1 MSEKF
6 KTWTLPA
13 ARLAR
18 MRKPS
23 ENPMR
28 FGVGLPA
35 AVPGAPASAVG
46 EWAERA
52 EALGFESLSVLD
64 RIVYDNLDP
73 LIALAAAAERTRSVE
88 LLTTILNVPVRQ
100 NAVVV
105 AKQIAS
111 LERLSDG
118 RVTAGLALG
127 GWLEDYTASGT
138 PTTRKGATFQA
149 MVEAMEAVWKGEVE
163 GASGPIPACNA
174 ARPGL
179 LFGGFVDATFA
190 RAARH
195 GSGWIAPF
203 FGHEAV
209 LDGVARAR
217 AAWAAAGRTDSPRI
231 VVERYFCLADNA
243 DAIADE
249 YIAHYYGD
257 EYFPAARADTL
268 TRADRVRDEVARLRA
283 AGCTD
288 LLLFPCTGETSE
300 LELLAEA
307 LAGSR

>member
-1 MSEKF
+1 MSK
-6 KTWTLPA
+6 L
-13 ARLAR
+13 
-18 MRKPS
+18 S
-23 ENPMR
+23 EPPMKV
-28 FGVGLPA
+28 GVGLTA
-35 AVPGAPASAVG
+35 AVPGAAASAVG

-73 LIALAAAAERTRSVE
+73 LIALAAAAERTQRAE
-88 LLTTILNVPVRQ
+88 LLTTVLTVPVRQ

-111 LERLSDG
+111 LDRLSDG

-127 GWLEDYTASGT
+127 GWPEDYTASGAPAT
-138 PTTRKGATFQA
+138 NKGARFEA
-149 MVEAMEAVWKGEVE
+149 MLEAMEAVWEGEVE
-163 GASGPIPACNA
+163 GASGPIPALGA
-174 ARPGL
+174 GRPGL

-195 GSGWIAPF
+195 GSGWVAPF
-203 FGHEAV
+203 FGYDAV

-217 AAWAAAGRTDSPRI
+217 AAWAGAGRTDSPRI
-231 VVERYFCLADNA
+231 VVERYFCLADGA

-249 YIAHYYGD
+249 YIAHYYGA

-268 TRADRVRDEVARLRA
+268 TDADAVRDEAARLRA

-288 LLLFPCTGETSE
+288 LLFFPCTGEASE

-307 LAGSR
+307 LAG

>member
-1 MSEKF
+1 MD
-6 KTWTLPA
+6 
-13 ARLAR
+13 AR
-18 MRKPS
+18 S
-23 ENPMR
+23 ENPIR
-28 FGVGLPA
+28 IGVGLPA
-35 AVPGAPASAVG
+35 AVPGAAASAVG

-64 RIVYDNLDP
+64 RLVYDNLDP
-73 LIALAAAAERTRSVE
+73 LIALAAAAELTRRVE
-88 LLTTILNVPVRQ
+88 LLTTVLNVPVRQ

-111 LERLSDG
+111 LDRLSEG
-118 RVTAGLALG
+118 RITAGLALG
-127 GWLEDYTASGT
+127 GWPEDYTASGA
-138 PTTRKGATFQA
+138 PATRKGATFDA
-149 MVEAMEAVWKGEVE
+149 MLEVMQAVWKGDVE
-163 GASGPIPACNA
+163 GASGPIPALGA

-217 AAWAAAGRTDSPRI
+217 AAWVAAGRSDSPRI
-231 VVERYFCLADNA
+231 VVERYFCLTEGA

-249 YIAHYYGD
+249 YIAHYYG
-257 EYFPAARADTL
+257 EGYFPAARADTL
-268 TRADRVRDEVARLRA
+268 TDVDRIRAEVARLRV

-288 LLLFPCTGETSE
+288 LVFFPCTGEASE
-300 LELLAEA
+300 VELLEDA
-307 LAGSR
+307 LAESL

>member
-1 MSEKF
+1 MSE
-6 KTWTLPA
+6 
-13 ARLAR
+13 
-18 MRKPS
+18 MREHSMKV
-23 ENPMR
+23 
-28 FGVGLPA
+28 GVGLPA
-35 AVPGAPASAVG
+35 AVPGAAAGSVG

-52 EALGFESLSVLD
+52 EAVGFESLSVLA

-73 LIALAAAAERTRSVE
+73 LIALAVAAERTQHAE
-88 LLTTILNVPVRQ
+88 LLTTVLNVPVRQ
-100 NAVVV
+100 SAVVV

-111 LERLSDG
+111 LDRLSGG

-127 GWLEDYTASGT
+127 GWPEDYTASGA
-138 PTTRKGATFQA
+138 PASKKGARFDA
-149 MVEAMEAVWKGEVE
+149 MLEAMEAVWAGEVE
-163 GASGPIPACNA
+163 GASGPIPALGA
-174 ARPGL
+174 GRPGV

-217 AAWAAAGRTDSPRI
+217 AAWARAGRTDPPRI
-231 VVERYFCLADNA
+231 VVERYFCLAGGA

-249 YIAHYYGD
+249 YIAHYYGE

-268 TRADRVRDEVARLRA
+268 TDADAVRDEAARLSA

-288 LLLFPCTGETSE
+288 LLFFPCTGEASE

-307 LAGSR
+307 LAR